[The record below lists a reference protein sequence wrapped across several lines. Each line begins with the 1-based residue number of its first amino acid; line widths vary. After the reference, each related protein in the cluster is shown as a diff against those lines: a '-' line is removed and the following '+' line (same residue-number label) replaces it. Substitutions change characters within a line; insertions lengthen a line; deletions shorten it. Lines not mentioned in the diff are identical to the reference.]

1 MNEVSWFKFENKDR
15 DFPFYNN
22 NPKISKLGWFVL
34 WLSIFVSVIAY
45 ALVGEVCPEIIASI
59 VFVLILIIPVLYFC
73 NWDISILF
81 QKPKLK
87 EVGLAILLFA
97 GYMVYAFAI
106 GEVLS
111 FFGILSD
118 ESLANTSIDALFIIS
133 LFFSLMAEEFLK
145 FIPFM
150 FFMRVIYK
158 FSNNRKLAI
167 IVSMLLVM
175 VGFALMH
182 LTGFNFLVSVLV
194 IQGFGSIFEFYGYIK
209 TKNLLIPYITHLTT
223 DVFIFLMILLG
234 F

>member
-1 MNEVSWFKFENKDR
+1 MNVREWFKFENKDR
-15 DFPFYNN
+15 DFPFYKH
-22 NPKISKLGWFVL
+22 NPRISKKGWFIL
-34 WLSIFVSVIAY
+34 WISVFLAVIAY

-59 VFVLILIIPVLYFC
+59 IFALILVIPVLYFC
-73 NWDISILF
+73 NWDLSLLF

-87 EVGLAILLFA
+87 EIALAIGLFA
-97 GYMVYAFAI
+97 GYIIYAMVM

-111 FFGILSD
+111 FLGFLSD
-118 ESLANTSIDALFIIS
+118 ESMVNISIDALFIIS
-133 LFFSLMAEEFLK
+133 LFFSLMAEELIK

-150 FFMRVIYK
+150 FFMRLFYK
-158 FSNNRKLAI
+158 YSNNRKLAI

-182 LTGFNFLVSVLV
+182 FTGFQFLVSVLV

-209 TKNLLIPYITHLTT
+209 TKNLLISYITHLTT
-223 DVFIFLMILLG
+223 DVFIFMAILLG